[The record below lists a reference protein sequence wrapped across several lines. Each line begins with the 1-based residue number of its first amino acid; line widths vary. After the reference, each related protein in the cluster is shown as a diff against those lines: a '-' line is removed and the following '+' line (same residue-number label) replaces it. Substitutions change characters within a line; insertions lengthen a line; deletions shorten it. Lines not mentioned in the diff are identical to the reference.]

1 MAQFLKAKLDVVV
14 SENSDY
20 SDPELKS
27 NWDPFELT
35 PQSAEQTIVRV
46 DTGGGDVITTTGRF
60 TAVTFV
66 AVLNTDSTNYVTA
79 TYRTA
84 GGAAV
89 DQNVR
94 IPAGGLLVLSD
105 FTTANN
111 LTLVANTAA
120 CVCKVIVA
128 GT

>member
-20 SDPELKS
+20 SDPELKA

-46 DTGGGDVITTTGRF
+46 DTGAGDTITTTGRF

-66 AVLNTDSTNYVTA
+66 AVLNTDETNFVTA

-89 DQNVR
+89 DQDIR

-111 LTLVANTAA
+111 LLLVADTAA
-120 CVCKVIVA
+120 CVCKVIIA